1 MHVSSGLCSGRPD
14 SSRDRIRRNHARGRA
29 EQCLPPYLER
39 GSRNDSRASVA
50 VLFAGFVSKRASR
63 HSLMTMSLLRSSL
76 LTLAAAF
83 TPH

>member
-1 MHVSSGLCSGRPD
+1 MI
-14 SSRDRIRRNHARGRA
+14 SRVTASDGTTPAA
-29 EQCLPPYLER
+29 AQSDASPPYLER

>member
-1 MHVSSGLCSGRPD
+1 MISRVTASDGTTPAATQSDD
-14 SSRDRIRRNHARGRA
+14 S
-29 EQCLPPYLER
+29 PPYLER

-63 HSLMTMSLLRSSL
+63 SLMTMSLLRSSL
-76 LTLAAAF
+76 LLSSLLLSSLLTLVAAF

>member
-1 MHVSSGLCSGRPD
+1 MHVSSGLCLGRRD
-14 SSRDRIRRNHARGRA
+14 ISRNRIRRNHARSRA

-63 HSLMTMSLLRSSL
+63 HWLMTMSLLLSSL
-76 LTLAAAF
+76 LTLVAAV
-83 TPH
+83 TPR

>member
-1 MHVSSGLCSGRPD
+1 MTASDGTTPAAAQSDTS
-14 SSRDRIRRNHARGRA
+14 
-29 EQCLPPYLER
+29 PPYLER

-63 HSLMTMSLLRSSL
+63 HSLMTMSLLLPSL
-76 LTLAAAF
+76 LTLVAAF